1 MRIRGFNARQHAEK
15 RRNSIRRNL
24 EEQQRQQDLKED
36 LSVLRQIHHNL
47 EHELREDDRE
57 GESGSNKTLRPP
69 NDGSK
74 IGTGGEREFLST
86 LLSAAH
92 NNNQE

>member
-57 GESGSNKTLRPP
+57 GESGSNQLKPP